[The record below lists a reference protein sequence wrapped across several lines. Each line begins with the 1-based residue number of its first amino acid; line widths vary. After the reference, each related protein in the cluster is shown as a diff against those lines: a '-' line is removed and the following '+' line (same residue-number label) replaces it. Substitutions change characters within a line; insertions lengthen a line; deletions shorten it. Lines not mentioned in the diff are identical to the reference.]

1 MDILKPGHLPLRCQF
16 RLAFS
21 PHIEVVW
28 ASAQDASG
36 MPPLSRCF
44 RNFQPGRGLGTCSRG
59 YISILAQEELWN
71 WRNAAG
77 KKEVWHQR
85 NPSSV
90 RKRMGGLFS
99 SPQQLLPAHYYH
111 LCCPTATKSFS
122 LYPTKASLFS
132 PFAPLY
138 STHVLFWHHYYQSFL
153 TFCPSLTRP
162 FSQVHLAPNVP
173 L

>member
-1 MDILKPGHLPLRCQF
+1 MVIYPLGRPET
-16 RLAFS
+16 R
-21 PHIEVVW
+21 PRPIT
-28 ASAQDASG
+28 
-36 MPPLSRCF
+36 LSVSLCF
-44 RNFQPGRGLGTCSRG
+44 LTAYRGLGIVQLGRGLRTCSRG
-59 YISILAQEELWN
+59 YISILAQEELWD

-85 NPSSV
+85 NPTSV
-90 RKRMGGLFS
+90 RKWMDGYGLFS
-99 SPQQLLPAHYYH
+99 PPQQLLPAHYYH
-111 LCCPTATKSFS
+111 LRCPTVTKSFS

-138 STHVLFWHHYYQSFL
+138 PTHALFWHHYYQSFL

-162 FSQVHLAPNVP
+162 FSQVHLASNVP